1 MKKFIY
7 FCIRPIFGIRD
18 AYFSLPAYRGRMDG
32 MHEVTETYEI
42 GVFLFGTLYQFSIL
56 PGFVFDGASIP
67 RLLWFAAGDPM
78 QPPRVAA
85 ALVHDWLYRTGI
97 LPKWKADLLYG
108 VIQAMAGRAYWRIIV
123 EYLALV
129 FGGGK
134 AWLDNRASGQQEAAL
149 KLGRV
154 III

>member
-1 MKKFIY
+1 MKEFLLSIV
-7 FCIRPIFGIRD
+7 RLVFGVRD
-18 AYFSLPAYRGRMDG
+18 EHFSLPAYRGRMDG
-32 MHEVTETYEI
+32 MHEVSETYEI
-42 GVFLFGTLYQFSIL
+42 GVFLFGNLYQFSIL
-56 PGFVFDGASIP
+56 PGFIFDGASIP

-97 LPKWKADLLYG
+97 LPKWQADLIYG
-108 VIQAMAGRAYWRIIV
+108 VIQAQAGRAYWRILV

-134 AWLDNRASGQQEAAL
+134 AWRDNRASGQQDEAL
-149 KLGRV
+149 TLGR
-154 III
+154 ITIK